1 MLKFQ
6 CLQFLFQ
13 IKMRLISAFHCFV
26 LQLAG
31 SSYLL
36 EDGFYIFCSSAWNR
50 AGCVKKWE
58 ELIQVGEV
66 LNAAVW
72 KMGQKVFYT
81 FILVSTKP
89 ISFSYFKYMRVGSQ
103 PEMVYLIQSR
113 TTWVW
118 PAKS

>member
-13 IKMRLISAFHCFV
+13 IKKRFVSAFQCFV

-36 EDGFYIFCSSAWNR
+36 EDGFYIFCLSGWNI
-50 AGCVKKWE
+50 AAFVKKWE

-66 LNAAVW
+66 LTAAV
-72 KMGQKVFYT
+72 
-81 FILVSTKP
+81 
-89 ISFSYFKYMRVGSQ
+89 
-103 PEMVYLIQSR
+103 
-113 TTWVW
+113 
-118 PAKS
+118 

>member
-6 CLQFLFQ
+6 GLQFLFQ
-13 IKMRLISAFHCFV
+13 IKKRFISAFQCFV

-36 EDGFYIFCSSAWNR
+36 EDGFYIFCLSAWNR

-66 LNAAVW
+66 LTAAV
-72 KMGQKVFYT
+72 
-81 FILVSTKP
+81 
-89 ISFSYFKYMRVGSQ
+89 
-103 PEMVYLIQSR
+103 
-113 TTWVW
+113 
-118 PAKS
+118 